1 MVRRKLNRTE
11 IALWVLV
18 SVMTILTL
26 TFYLWHITE
35 NVQLGYDIGRGEV
48 RKQELRD
55 ELKRL
60 EAQRA
65 ALRSL
70 ERVEGIARKDLG
82 MTETREDQIIYKD
95 R

>member
-1 MVRRKLNRTE
+1 MVRRKLNRKE
-11 IALWVLV
+11 IALWVLA

-35 NVQLGYDIGRGEV
+35 NVRLGYDIGRGEV

-55 ELKRL
+55 EIKRL
-60 EAQRA
+60 ETQRA

-70 ERVEGIARKDLG
+70 ELVERIARKDLG

>member
-1 MVRRKLNRTE
+1 MVRRKLNRKE
-11 IALWVLV
+11 IALWVLA
-18 SVMTILTL
+18 SLMTIVTL

-35 NVQLGYDIGRGEV
+35 NVRLGYDIGRGEV

-55 ELKRL
+55 EIKRL
-60 EAQRA
+60 ETHKA
-65 ALRSL
+65 AFSSL
-70 ERVEGIARKDLG
+70 ERVERIAREELG

>member
-1 MVRRKLNRTE
+1 MVRRKFSKKE
-11 IALWVLV
+11 IALAVLG

-48 RKQELRD
+48 RKQVLRD
-55 ELKRL
+55 EIKRL
-60 EAQRA
+60 ETKRA

-70 ERVEGIARKDLG
+70 ERVEKIAREDLK
-82 MTETREDQIIYKD
+82 MTETREDQIIYKEP
-95 R
+95 